1 MRKDTMLLTAQEFIG
16 TVMAAILGI
25 MWFDLRKLPA
35 LIAKWRMEK
44 DSLKTE
50 ILAELGTRIDDK
62 DGGLITRDKHEDL
75 CRIATLEQNDFLIEK
90 FADMLDD
97 KLRKNGFVKVA

>member
-97 KLRKNGFVKVA
+97 KLRKNGFVKVT

>member
-1 MRKDTMLLTAQEFIG
+1 MLLTAQEFIG

-90 FADMLDD
+90 FAEMLDD

>member
-1 MRKDTMLLTAQEFIG
+1 MRKDTMLLTAQELIG

-97 KLRKNGFVKVA
+97 KLRKNGFVKVT

>member
-16 TVMAAILGI
+16 TVMTAMLGI

-97 KLRKNGFVKVA
+97 KLRKNGFVKVT

>member
-1 MRKDTMLLTAQEFIG
+1 MRKDTMLLTAQELIG

-75 CRIATLEQNDFLIEK
+75 CRIAILEQNDFLIEK

-97 KLRKNGFVKVA
+97 KLRKNGFVKVT